1 MTVEMWMGLGIIVA
15 IVGFVLWKTALN
27 LRAKGNRNAGMFST
41 IAWLLIMV
49 GVMITF
55 SFFRVKYLSWYQDV
69 SNFNSKGFIARE
81 GKVL

>member
-55 SFFRVKYLSWYQDV
+55 SFFRVKYLSLYQDV

>member
-55 SFFRVKYLSWYQDV
+55 K
-69 SNFNSKGFIARE
+69 
-81 GKVL
+81 

>member
-27 LRAKGNRNAGMFST
+27 LST

-55 SFFRVKYLSWYQDV
+55 SFFRVKYLS
-69 SNFNSKGFIARE
+69 
-81 GKVL
+81 

>member
-41 IAWLLIMV
+41 IAGLLIMV

-55 SFFRVKYLSWYQDV
+55 SFFRVKYLS
-69 SNFNSKGFIARE
+69 
-81 GKVL
+81 

>member
-41 IAWLLIMV
+41 IAWLLIME
-49 GVMITF
+49 GVKITF
-55 SFFRVKYLSWYQDV
+55 SFFLVKYLS
-69 SNFNSKGFIARE
+69 
-81 GKVL
+81 

>member
-1 MTVEMWMGLGIIVA
+1 MYSRNIFVLREYILESGGRIMTVEMWMGLGIIVA

-55 SFFRVKYLSWYQDV
+55 SFFRVKYLS
-69 SNFNSKGFIARE
+69 
-81 GKVL
+81 

>member
-1 MTVEMWMGLGIIVA
+1 MTVIVA

-55 SFFRVKYLSWYQDV
+55 SFFRVKYLS
-69 SNFNSKGFIARE
+69 
-81 GKVL
+81 

>member
-1 MTVEMWMGLGIIVA
+1 MDGSGYIVA

-49 GVMITF
+49 GTMTHFRF
-55 SFFRVKYLSWYQDV
+55 SDVKYLS
-69 SNFNSKGFIARE
+69 
-81 GKVL
+81 

>member
-41 IAWLLIMV
+41 IAWLLQAFLTSEV
-49 GVMITF
+49 QEASEVLPF
-55 SFFRVKYLSWYQDV
+55 LS
-69 SNFNSKGFIARE
+69 S
-81 GKVL
+81 

>member
-55 SFFRVKYLSWYQDV
+55 SFFRVKYLSRYQDV

>member
-15 IVGFVLWKTALN
+15 TVGFVLWKTALN

-55 SFFRVKYLSWYQDV
+55 SFFRVKYLS
-69 SNFNSKGFIARE
+69 
-81 GKVL
+81 

>member
-27 LRAKGNRNAGMFST
+27 LRAKGNRNAGMFSYDKRGY
-41 IAWLLIMV
+41 LLMV

-55 SFFRVKYLSWYQDV
+55 SFFRVKYLS
-69 SNFNSKGFIARE
+69 
-81 GKVL
+81 